1 VTEILKPKYTLVLGS
16 AAYTALLAANI
27 YPRAYTLLPAAAING
42 IGAGLIW
49 TAQGARPHGTT
60 LPIRLSHLRR
70 LTSLIVTVGLPL

>member
-1 VTEILKPKYTLVLGS
+1 MTEILKPKYTLVLGS

-49 TAQGARPHGTT
+49 TAQGRH
-60 LPIRLSHLRR
+60 
-70 LTSLIVTVGLPL
+70 LTSLIVAAGLPL

>member
-1 VTEILKPKYTLVLGS
+1 MLGS

-60 LPIRLSHLRR
+60 LPIRLSQLRH
-70 LTSLIVTVGLPL
+70 LTSLVVAVGLPL